1 MAVLCVCLSVC
12 LSVPLL
18 LSSFTGVPDW
28 MKYTHHV
35 LELKESYPR
44 LSLPYGHL
52 WQCCDTRE
60 VPPGR
65 LGDVERKDCLAV
77 DVLPVSMF
85 LSVCLFVFCVY
96 ASLSLSLSLSPSP
109 SLCVPLPVSPFT
121 GGT

>member
-1 MAVLCVCLSVC
+1 
-12 LSVPLL
+12 
-18 LSSFTGVPDW
+18 

-44 LSLPYGHL
+44 QLCQCCPPQTFFLEGLERRDEGTMLSLPYGHL

-77 DVLPVSMF
+77 DVLPV
-85 LSVCLFVFCVY
+85 
-96 ASLSLSLSLSPSP
+96 
-109 SLCVPLPVSPFT
+109 VPNFAIGHVEGLWLV
-121 GGT
+121 